1 MTKYRITKHPIL
13 DGFDGE
19 MISSALFASGI
30 HIFGHHHKDN
40 SPQGLF
46 CANGQCSQC
55 MVMVDGLPV
64 KSCMT
69 PLRGNMAVASVEGLP
84 EIPEDNRIPQTG
96 EIPTEEVDV
105 LIIGGGPA
113 GLSAA
118 IELGKLGVNTLI
130 VDDKDR
136 LGGKLVLQ
144 THKFF
149 GSVKDSHAGTRGFEI
164 GKILQDELLPL
175 SSVEV
180 WLNATAVAVFSDTP
194 FRAIPCRVYTVPGL
208 FKPW

>member
-1 MTKYRITKHPIL
+1 MSIHRIKKHPIL
-13 DGFDGE
+13 EIPERTAVSFTWNGKKFTGFDGE
-19 MISSALFASGI
+19 MISSALIANGI

-40 SPQGLF
+40 SPQGIF

-55 MVMVDGLPV
+55 MVIADGLPV

-69 PLRGNMAVASVEGLP
+69 PLRDKTVVQSVEGLP
-84 EIPEDNRIPQTG
+84 KIPEDSSIPQTV
-96 EIPTEEVDV
+96 ERPVKEVDV

-130 VDDKDR
+130 VDDKDQ

-149 GSVKDSHAGTRGFEI
+149 GSEI
-164 GKILQDELLPL
+164 G
-175 SSVEV
+175 
-180 WLNATAVAVFSDTP
+180 
-194 FRAIPCRVYTVPGL
+194 RAHV
-208 FKPW
+208 

>member
-1 MTKYRITKHPIL
+1 
-13 DGFDGE
+13 
-19 MISSALFASGI
+19 
-30 HIFGHHHKDN
+30 
-40 SPQGLF
+40 
-46 CANGQCSQC
+46 

-175 SSVEV
+175 SSDA
-180 WLNATAVAVFSDTP
+180 LLSGQYPAGCIRCRGFSN
-194 FRAIPCRVYTVPGL
+194 PG
-208 FKPW
+208 KPRSGKIL